1 MPLGDTA
8 LRQKI
13 QQQVSTAYLQLGYQP
28 QFVELPSQRRLHLL
42 LEGDI
47 EADLF
52 RICQLDDT
60 DPALQVV
67 PVALDKLSLNAYSLS
82 AVTLIDWRERHDLL
96 ISHIRGFKMAELQDF
111 SGKRITVAND
121 EQAFGLML
129 QGRVDIVLEDSRTAE
144 NFLDTAPETQV
155 VWQTVADYTICHVV
169 NQSLYPLI
177 PALSEQ
183 LALTTEASH

>member
-13 QQQVSTAYLQLGYQP
+13 QQQVNTAYLQLGYQP

-42 LEGDI
+42 REGDI

-60 DPALQVV
+60 DPLLQVV
-67 PVALDKLSLNAYSLS
+67 PVALDKLNLNAYSLS
-82 AVTLIDWRERHDLL
+82 AVTLTNWRERHDLL

-144 NFLDTAPETQV
+144 SFLDTTPETQV
-155 VWQTVADYTICHVV
+155 VWQTVADSTICHVV
-169 NQSLYPLI
+169 SQSLYPLI

-183 LALTTEASH
+183 LALTTETVD